1 MKNISDLA
9 KIQEAEEKKN
19 NKGGS
24 AGKELKVL
32 GSHPE
37 GEEVKIMSGRYG
49 DYIKWNK
56 INVTI
61 PKEKS
66 VQTITL
72 EESIALI
79 DQKRKK

>member
-1 MKNISDLA
+1 MV
-9 KIQEAEEKKN
+9 EAVEKKTN
-19 NKGGS
+19 RGGRP
-24 AGKELKVL
+24 GKELKVL
-32 GSHPE
+32 GAHPE

-49 DYIKWNK
+49 DYIKWKK

-66 VQTITL
+66 VKTLTL

-79 DQKRKK
+79 DQKRKN